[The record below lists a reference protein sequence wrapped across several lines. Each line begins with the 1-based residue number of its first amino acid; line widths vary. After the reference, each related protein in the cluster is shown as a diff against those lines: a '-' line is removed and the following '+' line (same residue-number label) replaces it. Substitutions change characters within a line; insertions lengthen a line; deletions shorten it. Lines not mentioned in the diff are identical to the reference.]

1 MSIESVSVGDGASVA
16 AERTVRQDVKI
27 LSLISTGHFMSH
39 FYFMA
44 LPPLFPFLREAFGV
58 SYTELGVLMSLI
70 FTTAAVTQL
79 PIGFMVDRLGAR
91 TILTFGLV
99 MMACGVGLM
108 GLAPSYWLLIGL
120 GMLAATGNSVFHP
133 CDYAILN
140 SSISEQ
146 RMGRAFSAHNFSGQ
160 LGTGVAP
167 AVMIYLAQSFGWRV
181 ALMVAGALGLI
192 VMLALTTQWNA
203 LHDDAV
209 PKRKAKAMRTSA
221 MAELR
226 VGMRVLF
233 SKEMAIFFLFF
244 AMLSM
249 TTSGMQSF
257 SVSALVNLHDTPLA
271 TASAALTGYLLCSAF
286 GVLVGGELADR
297 TQRHDIV
304 AAVVF
309 VVTAIITT
317 AIAMVDFSAA
327 MLMILMLVMGFGQ
340 GIIRPARDMMLRRA
354 APKGSTGKVFA
365 YVSAGISGGSALA
378 PIPFGYLLDHGRPD
392 WVFYLLAIFM
402 LVSLVTIAVPK
413 KPIADAT

>member
-1 MSIESVSVGDGASVA
+1 LSIESVSVGDGASVA

-167 AVMIYLAQSFGWRV
+167 AVMIYLAHSFGWRV

-413 KPIADAT
+413 KPIAEAT

>member
-1 MSIESVSVGDGASVA
+1 VSIESVGIGEA
-16 AERTVRQDVKI
+16 AAVQPERTVRQDVKI
-27 LSLISTGHFMSH
+27 LTLISTGHFMSH

-44 LPPLFPFLREAFGV
+44 LPPLFPFFKAAFGV

-70 FTTAAVTQL
+70 YSTAAITQL
-79 PIGFMVDRLGAR
+79 PVGFMVDRLGAR
-91 TILTFGLV
+91 IILTFGLV

-108 GLAPSYWLLIGL
+108 GLAPSYWTLVAL

-140 SSISEQ
+140 SSISER

-167 AVMIYLAQSFGWRV
+167 AAMIFLAHSFGWRA
-181 ALMVAGALGLI
+181 ALIIAGAFGLV

-203 LHDDAV
+203 LHDDAM
-209 PKRKAKAMRTSA
+209 PKRKTKGARSSA
-221 MAELR
+221 LAELR
-226 VGMRVLF
+226 LGMRVLF

-257 SVSALVNLHDTPLA
+257 SVAALVDLHGTPLA

-297 TQRHDIV
+297 TKRHDIV
-304 AAVVF
+304 AGIVF
-309 VVTAIITT
+309 IVTAIVTT
-317 AIAMVDFSAA
+317 AIAMVDVGAA
-327 MLMILMLVMGFGQ
+327 VLMVLMLIMGFGQ
-340 GIIRPARDMMLRRA
+340 GLIRPARDMMLRQA
-354 APKGSTGKVFA
+354 APKGSTGKIFA

-402 LVSLVTIAVPK
+402 LVSLVTVAVPK
-413 KPIADAT
+413 KQIAPS

>member
-1 MSIESVSVGDGASVA
+1 LSIESVSVGDGALVA

-413 KPIADAT
+413 KPIAEAT

>member
-1 MSIESVSVGDGASVA
+1 LSIESVSVGDGASVA

-413 KPIADAT
+413 KPIADAD